1 MTCCNT
7 KWGVY
12 WSNSGGTIHYIN
24 LNRAVSVLRAQTRH
38 SKITTPERNSMCT
51 DKQQTVCTM
60 MQVTAIPV
68 QILRSLQW
76 HTKFS
81 PSVAHSSCRAGGP
94 SGWNWGIEEICY
106 NMQNSL
112 LRAEHTMIVSPI
124 HTVLQILIPIHL
136 FKTRAIQLK
145 TPLLVKWCFSVT
157 WILEQACIHQL
168 VLTA

>member
-1 MTCCNT
+1 MSISVHSVEYLWEENRTQQLNSSYSQVSFVWRFTIFIQSTTTCCNI

-12 WSNSGGTIHYIN
+12 WSNSGGTVHYNN
-24 LNRAVSVLRAQTRH
+24 LNRVVSVLCAQTRH

-94 SGWNWGIEEICY
+94 SG
-106 NMQNSL
+106 
-112 LRAEHTMIVSPI
+112 
-124 HTVLQILIPIHL
+124 
-136 FKTRAIQLK
+136 
-145 TPLLVKWCFSVT
+145 
-157 WILEQACIHQL
+157 
-168 VLTA
+168 